1 MREIDKEL
9 VLILKI
15 KLAINKTSCV
25 KKHQPQKAA
34 LILKSTPQSQSPTSL
49 KTLTPLKI
57 LLQLTLKIKDYIF
70 KLSKTLTPPPQNK
83 NTLTPQ
89 TPKIVPTP
97 FILEIFTL

>member
-1 MREIDKEL
+1 MSKST
-9 VLILKI
+9 
-15 KLAINKTSCV
+15 N
-25 KKHQPQKAA
+25 QKAA

-83 NTLTPQ
+83 NTLNPQ
-89 TPKIVPTP
+89 TLKTTPTP
-97 FILEIFTL
+97 LNFKDFHPFYHSVKP